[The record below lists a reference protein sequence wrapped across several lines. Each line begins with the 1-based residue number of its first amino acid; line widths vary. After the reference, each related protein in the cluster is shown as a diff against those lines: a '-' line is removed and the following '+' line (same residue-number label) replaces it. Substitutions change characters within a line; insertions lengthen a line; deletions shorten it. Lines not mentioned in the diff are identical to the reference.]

1 MFSDALRYVSAF
13 SNDFMH
19 LLLWLDFER
28 KIKISYFNL
37 DLAIPI
43 NVGQQCPVF
52 IHAGNIPSHNRLK
65 ILNILSEYFFSQK

>member
-13 SNDFMH
+13 SNNFMH
-19 LLLWLDFER
+19 LLLRLDFEK

-43 NVGQQCPVF
+43 YVLDNNALF
-52 IHAGNIPSHNRLK
+52 L
-65 ILNILSEYFFSQK
+65 FM

>member
-1 MFSDALRYVSAF
+1 MFSDNLTYVSAF

-19 LLLWLDFER
+19 LLLWLDYEK

-52 IHAGNIPSHNRLK
+52 IHVGNIPSHK
-65 ILNILSEYFFSQK
+65 Q